1 MIRFRYIDKIPA
13 IFRNKYFLTVF
24 LFLIWII
31 LMDSNNLLLRIR
43 EVRELRKLK
52 SDKEY
57 YTNKIENDKNKLK
70 ELKTDNHNLEKFA
83 REQYRMKK
91 PDEDLFIVLT
101 PREDRQIN
109 KKNK

>member
-70 ELKTDNHNLEKFA
+70 ELK
-83 REQYRMKK
+83 
-91 PDEDLFIVLT
+91 
-101 PREDRQIN
+101 QITIILRSLPGN
-109 KKNK
+109 STA